1 MNSWLAFWLL
11 LRASLFS
18 TSGTG
23 NLPML
28 HADYLAR
35 GWGTDRQFVEALAV
49 GQLSPGPSGLWVISL
64 GYFTDGLRGSL
75 IATLAITLPPFLII
89 LFEKIYLRYSDHA
102 AMEGFTRGLS
112 LAGIGIFFLVL
123 VRILGS
129 ESSDYR
135 TTCIV
140 IGAILLGTQ
149 RKIPVI
155 AILLL
160 GAVAGILMYPG
171 GG

>member
-1 MNSWLAFWLL
+1 MNPLLSFWLL
-11 LRASLFS
+11 FRASLFS

-28 HADYLAR
+28 HSDYLQH
-35 GWGTDRQFVEALAV
+35 GWGTDRQFVESLAV

-75 IATLAITLPPFLII
+75 LATIAITLPPFLIV
-89 LFEKIYLRYSDHA
+89 LFEKVYLRYSDHA

-112 LAGIGIFFLVL
+112 LAGIGIFTLVL

-129 ESSDYR
+129 EQADFC
-135 TTCIV
+135 TFCIV
-140 IGAILLGTQ
+140 IGAILLGTR

-160 GAVAGILMYPG
+160 AGLAGILLYSG
-171 GG
+171 